1 MNKHILI
8 ILLLAVT
15 TFNFG
20 CRQASNE
27 KQDDPAAPKDSVV
40 SQLVKPSK
48 SGYAEVNGLKMY
60 YEVYG
65 KGKPVVLLHGSFM
78 NIRSNWSQI
87 IPMLAD
93 RQVIV
98 AEMQEHRRQS
108 DVSV

>member
-40 SQLVKPSK
+40 SQPVTPSK
-48 SGYAEVNGLKMY
+48 SGYAEVN
-60 YEVYG
+60 
-65 KGKPVVLLHGSFM
+65 
-78 NIRSNWSQI
+78 

-98 AEMQEHRRQS
+98 AEMQGHGRQS
-108 DVSV
+108 DVSI